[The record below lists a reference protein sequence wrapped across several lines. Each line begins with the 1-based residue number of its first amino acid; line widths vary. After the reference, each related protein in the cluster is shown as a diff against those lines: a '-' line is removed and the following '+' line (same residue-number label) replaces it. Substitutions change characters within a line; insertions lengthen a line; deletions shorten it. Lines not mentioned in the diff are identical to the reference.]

1 MRALVLIPILAL
13 LAWLLL
19 FRGPGSPSVGEGDGL
34 YQRLDLAHVTP
45 QPEAQGSALV
55 RRLTPPRTL
64 KGWQGK
70 ASEKVSF
77 TRTKPLRKDYV
88 EGGPVEQRIPAILL
102 QGRGPKQA
110 RLPGRFDPQEF
121 TQVLVLMISFG
132 NGPESVRVVLEQDGK
147 VATASP
153 WLTIK
158 GSEGFPTP
166 IVFDVPDARRAGG
179 VFDALRVE
187 AKGNGAN
194 LVCINRVELM
204 HQPVS
209 TFLPSARSGGG
220 LVSIAGEGRR
230 GVALSSRAPL
240 SATFEVPADGEL
252 AFSYGLD
259 ERLRVYGEEPE
270 LRLTL
275 EAEGREP
282 LERTYSL
289 ESSKRQSATWHEER
303 VDLTEWAGTVATA
316 RFDLQVSGEHEG
328 LAVLAEAAVSRRGV
342 AAPTVTLITSDTHRA
357 DHLSSTGDKVSTPVL
372 DALAARGV
380 QFVDTF
386 AATNVTNP
394 SHVSLMTATSP
405 RDTHIL
411 NNNTLLAQSATTL
424 AERFA
429 EAGYRTLAA
438 VSAYHLLDRE
448 SGLGQGFDRLNGPAT
463 GERDGAETLDIL
475 DDWLRDSAGQ
485 PLFLWLHLF
494 DAHAPYKPVARYA
507 KRYWEGGDPYGEE
520 TELDMPAIE
529 TPAFL
534 RGLRDKDFP
543 YAMYRGEVDYVDE
556 LMGRLLE
563 TERIASGALAFTADH
578 GEAFGEH
585 GIWWDHAD
593 LYPETVAVPLILAW
607 PGGREGI
614 RCEVPV
620 EQLDVGRTL
629 LDLAGLE
636 DVEFPGRNLMW
647 ALDEPHQTQ
656 PRFSISAHGF
666 VASVSSGDWQLHL
679 HLRKHKEWAI
689 EEWREAHQV
698 ELYNLAEDPASLND
712 LARERAHFERARR
725 LRQRLIDWL
734 NSADAEGLATS
745 GVLTEAALES
755 LAALNYTGGDEGGSA
770 AFVSEP
776 ETNTWDAYFEGE

>member
-1 MRALVLIPILAL
+1 MRALVLILVLAL
-13 LAWLLL
+13 MAWIL
-19 FRGPGSPSVGEGDGL
+19 FLKNPGGPTVGDGDGL

-45 QPEAQGSALV
+45 QPEPEGSALV
-55 RRLTPPRTL
+55 KSLIPRKSL
-64 KGWQGK
+64 EGWQGK
-70 ASEKVSF
+70 ASEKVKF

-88 EGGPVEQRIPAILL
+88 EGGSTEQRIPAVLL
-102 QGRGPKQA
+102 QGRGPKHV
-110 RLPGRFDPQEF
+110 RLPGRFDPEEF

-132 NGPESVRVVLEQDGK
+132 RGPESVRVVLEQKGR
-147 VATASP
+147 VATAST
-153 WLTIK
+153 WLSIK
-158 GSEGFPTP
+158 GSEGFPQP

-187 AKGNGAN
+187 AKGNGAD
-194 LVCINRVELM
+194 LVTINRIELM
-204 HQPVS
+204 HQPVA
-209 TFLPSARSGGG
+209 TFLPSPGSGGA
-220 LVSIAGEGRR
+220 LVSIAGEDRR

-240 SATFEVPADGEL
+240 SATFEVPPDGEL

-259 ERLRVYGEEPE
+259 ERLRVYGEKPE

-275 EAEGREP
+275 EAEGLEP
-282 LERTYSL
+282 LQRAYTL
-289 ESSKRQSATWHEER
+289 ESRKHDGANWHAER
-303 VDLTEWAGTVATA
+303 IDLTEWAGAVTTA
-316 RFDLQVSGEHEG
+316 RFDLQVEGDHEG
-328 LAVLAEAAVSRRGV
+328 LAVVAEAAVSRRGE

-405 RDTHIL
+405 RDTHVL
-411 NNNTLLAQSATTL
+411 NNNTLLAPGAVTL
-424 AERFA
+424 AERFS
-429 EAGYRTLAA
+429 EAGYRTYAA

-448 SGLGQGFDRLNGPAT
+448 SGLGQGFDRLNGPAI
-463 GERDGAETLDIL
+463 GERDGTDTLDIL
-475 DDWLRDSAGQ
+475 DGWLRDAAGQ
-485 PLFLWLHLF
+485 PLFVWLHLF
-494 DAHAPYKPVARYA
+494 DAHAPYKPVTRYA
-507 KRYWEGGDPYGEE
+507 KRYWDEGDPYDAD
-520 TELDMPAIE
+520 TPIDMPDIE
-529 TPAFL
+529 VPGFL

-556 LMGRLLE
+556 LMGRLLG
-563 TERIASGALAFTADH
+563 TKRIASGAVAFTADH

-607 PGGREGI
+607 PGGREGV

-636 DVEFPGRNLMW
+636 GADFPGRSLLW
-647 ALDEPHQTQ
+647 ALDEPHATQ

-666 VASVSSGDWQLHL
+666 VASVASGDWQLHL

-712 LARERAHFERARR
+712 LAKDGAHFERARR

-745 GVLTEAALES
+745 SVMTEAALES
-755 LAALNYTGGDEGGSA
+755 LAALNYTGGDEGGAA
-770 AFVSEP
+770 AFVSDP
-776 ETNTWDAYFEGE
+776 EANPWDAYFEAE